1 MDPAKLAKLQA
12 QAAANR
18 LGERFLVSH
27 ARGVVIASSLCLFPP
42 NHSF

>member
-18 LGERFLVSH
+18 LGERSVTIAAFLH
-27 ARGVVIASSLCLFPP
+27 LAH
-42 NHSF
+42 NHHF